1 MTTEMVLAVGK
12 DAIFTMLMAAAP
24 ILLAGLLVGLTI
36 SIFQAVTQINEMT
49 LTFIPKIVAVAL
61 SMLLFLPYIINK
73 IVDFTNRIYN
83 IIPSL

>member
-1 MTTEMVLAVGK
+1 MTPEMVVTIGR
-12 DAIFTMLMAAAP
+12 DAILTMLMAAAP

-36 SIFQAVTQINEMT
+36 SIFQAITQIHEMT

-61 SMLLFLPYIINK
+61 TMLIFLPWIINR
-73 IVDFTNRIYN
+73 IVDFTNRLFN